1 MAPRNRRTGDK
12 TRLAPRGDAAGLAR
26 IRMWTN
32 AIETAMIERYV
43 GNAPTLRPM
52 AKITRETLRAI
63 KKIKPMFMSDCP
75 SFLVHSVDCN
85 CGDPWI

>member
-1 MAPRNRRTGDK
+1 MAVRKRRTGDK
-12 TRLAPRGDAAGLAR
+12 PRLAPRGDAAGFAR

-43 GNAPTLRPM
+43 GNAPTLRPL
-52 AKITRETLRAI
+52 AGIVKDTLKGIR
-63 KKIKPMFMSDCP
+63 KIKPLAMSDCP
-75 SFLVHSVDCN
+75 PYLGHSVDCN